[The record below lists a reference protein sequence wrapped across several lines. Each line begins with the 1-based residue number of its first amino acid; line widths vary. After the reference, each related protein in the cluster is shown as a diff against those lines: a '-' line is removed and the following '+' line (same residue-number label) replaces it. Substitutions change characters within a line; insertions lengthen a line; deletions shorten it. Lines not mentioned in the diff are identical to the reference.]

1 MLACLLPAQMRA
13 QGTYINDK
21 IDLLVQYLLIDP
33 FQALYS
39 RITKR
44 EVHATPPRTPLSLP
58 ATAANGSAPS
68 SLHADTA
75 PTCSHVSS

>member
-1 MLACLLPAQMRA
+1 M
-13 QGTYINDK
+13 YINDK

-44 EVHATPPRTPLSLP
+44 EVPPCCCSLP
-58 ATAANGSAPS
+58 SFATGCHACT
-68 SLHADTA
+68 SLHALTTA
-75 PTCSHVSS
+75 ACLCVSSRRRGRHPTEAGMKA

>member
-1 MLACLLPAQMRA
+1 MRA

-39 RITKR
+39 RIRKR
-44 EVHATPPRTPLSLP
+44 EVRPLP
-58 ATAANGSAPS
+58 AYGCTDDG
-68 SLHADTA
+68 
-75 PTCSHVSS
+75 